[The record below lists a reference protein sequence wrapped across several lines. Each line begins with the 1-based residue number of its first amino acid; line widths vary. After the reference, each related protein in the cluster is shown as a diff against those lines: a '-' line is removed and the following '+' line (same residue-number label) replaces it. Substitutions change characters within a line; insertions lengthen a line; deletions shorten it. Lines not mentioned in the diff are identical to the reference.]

1 MVQVV
6 TLNENNRVELTVEEL
21 KQMLEAAKEEG
32 RNEAYAFYN
41 RPWITTTTPTVSP
54 DLTKDICWTDKV
66 TTALL

>member
-6 TLNENNRVELTVEEL
+6 TLNEHNRVELTVEEL

-32 RNEAYAFYN
+32 RNEVYAFYN
-41 RPWITTTTPTVSP
+41 RPWITPTVSP
-54 DLTKDICWTDKV
+54 DLTKDICWKDKV